1 MLESAMSAFLELR
14 NVRKEFHSPSSK
26 RPIVAVEDISIVLE
40 KGQTLGIVGESG
52 SGKSTL
58 GRLMLRLIEPTSG
71 SIEFNSIDILSEKP
85 VQLRKLRSQMQ
96 MIFQDPMSSLN
107 PRMSVRSLIG
117 EPLDIHKVGTPSDRK
132 AAVAEIARKVGIELS
147 ALDKYPHEF
156 SGGQR
161 QRISI
166 ARAVINHPS
175 LIVADEPVS
184 ALDVSIQSQ
193 ILNLLMDLRN
203 EMHLTFVFISHDL
216 SVVRHIAD
224 RVAVMYLGNIV
235 ESAPTEELFNN
246 PQHPYTKALISAI
259 PQVKSH
265 LTTSEKT
272 ERIILR
278 GDIPNPA
285 SAPSGCHFHPRCPV
299 ALPTCS
305 ELVPLLRN
313 YSEHHEVSCHLV
325 DVASAK

>member
-1 MLESAMSAFLELR
+1 MSNILELN
-14 NVRKEFHSPSSK
+14 NVRKEFHTSSSK
-26 RPIVAVEDISIVLE
+26 RAIVAVDNVSLKLE
-40 KGQTLGIVGESG
+40 KGKTLGIVGESG

-58 GRLMLRLIEPTSG
+58 GRLMLRLIEPTAG
-71 SIEFNSIDILSEKP
+71 EINFDDVNLLKLKNTE
-85 VQLRKLRSQMQ
+85 LRKMRSKMQ

-107 PRMSVRSLIG
+107 PRMSIRQLVS
-117 EPLDIHKVGTPSDRK
+117 EPLEIHKNLK
-132 AAVAEIARKVGIELS
+132 ASEQNATVEEIITKVGLEKS

-166 ARAVINHPS
+166 ARAVINNPS

-203 EMHLTFVFISHDL
+203 DLNLSFVFISHDL

-224 RVAVMYLGNIV
+224 EVAVMYLGNIV
-235 ESAPTEELFNN
+235 EIAPADQLFSN
-246 PQHPYTKALISAI
+246 PQHPYTQALISAI
-259 PQVKSH
+259 PQV
-265 LTTSEKT
+265 EK
-272 ERIILR
+272 EKRVNRIILK

-285 SAPSGCHFHPRCPV
+285 DAPTGCYFHPRCPIAIDKCSSV
-299 ALPTCS
+299 TPALKISGTNH
-305 ELVPLLRN
+305 LT
-313 YSEHHEVSCHLV
+313 SCHLV
-325 DVASAK
+325 TDSVSK

>member
-1 MLESAMSAFLELR
+1 MSNILELN
-14 NVRKEFHSPSSK
+14 NVRKEFHTSSSK
-26 RPIVAVEDISIVLE
+26 RAIVAVDNVSLKLE
-40 KGQTLGIVGESG
+40 KGKTLGIVGESG

-58 GRLMLRLIEPTSG
+58 GRLMLRLIEPTAG
-71 SIEFNSIDILSEKP
+71 EINFDDVNLLKLKNTE
-85 VQLRKLRSQMQ
+85 LRKMRSKMQ

-107 PRMSVRSLIG
+107 PRMSIRQLVS
-117 EPLDIHKVGTPSDRK
+117 EPLEIHRNLKASEQNAAVEEIITKVGLEK
-132 AAVAEIARKVGIELS
+132 S

-166 ARAVINHPS
+166 ARAVINNPS

-203 EMHLTFVFISHDL
+203 DLNLSFVFISHDL

-224 RVAVMYLGNIV
+224 EVAVMYLGNIV
-235 ESAPTEELFNN
+235 EIAPADQLFSN
-246 PQHPYTKALISAI
+246 PQHPYTQALISAI
-259 PQVKSH
+259 PQV
-265 LTTSEKT
+265 EK
-272 ERIILR
+272 EKRVNRIILK

-285 SAPSGCHFHPRCPV
+285 DAPSGCYFHPRCPIAIDKCSIV
-299 ALPTCS
+299 APT
-305 ELVPLLRN
+305 LKITGANHLT
-313 YSEHHEVSCHLV
+313 SCHLV
-325 DVASAK
+325 TEAVSK

>member
-1 MLESAMSAFLELR
+1 MSNILELN
-14 NVRKEFHSPSSK
+14 NVRKEFHTSSSK
-26 RPIVAVEDISIVLE
+26 RAIVAVDNVSLKLE
-40 KGQTLGIVGESG
+40 KGKTLGIVGESG

-58 GRLMLRLIEPTSG
+58 GRLMLRLIEPTAG
-71 SIEFNSIDILSEKP
+71 EINYDDVNLLNLKNTE
-85 VQLRKLRSQMQ
+85 LRKMRSKMQ

-107 PRMSVRSLIG
+107 PRMSIRQLVS
-117 EPLDIHKVGTPSDRK
+117 EPLEIHKNLKASEQN
-132 AAVAEIARKVGIELS
+132 AAVEEIITKVGLEKS

-166 ARAVINHPS
+166 ARAVINNPS

-203 EMHLTFVFISHDL
+203 DLNLSFVFISHDL

-224 RVAVMYLGNIV
+224 EVAVMYLGNIV
-235 ESAPTEELFNN
+235 EIAPADQLFSN
-246 PQHPYTKALISAI
+246 PQHPYTQALISAI
-259 PQVKSH
+259 PQV
-265 LTTSEKT
+265 EK
-272 ERIILR
+272 EKRVNRIILK

-285 SAPSGCHFHPRCPV
+285 DAPSGCYFHPRCPIAIDKCSSV
-299 ALPTCS
+299 TPALKITGTNH
-305 ELVPLLRN
+305 LT
-313 YSEHHEVSCHLV
+313 SCHLV
-325 DVASAK
+325 TDSVSK

>member
-1 MLESAMSAFLELR
+1 MNNILELN
-14 NVRKEFHSPSSK
+14 NVRKEFHTSSSK
-26 RPIVAVEDISIVLE
+26 RAIVAVDNVSLKLE
-40 KGQTLGIVGESG
+40 KGKTLGIVGESG

-58 GRLMLRLIEPTSG
+58 GRLMLRLIEPTAG
-71 SIEFNSIDILSEKP
+71 EINFDGADLLKLKNTE
-85 VQLRKLRSQMQ
+85 LRKMRSKMQ

-107 PRMSVRSLIG
+107 PRMSIRQLVS
-117 EPLDIHKVGTPSDRK
+117 EPLEIHRNLKPSEQNAAVEEIITKVGLEK
-132 AAVAEIARKVGIELS
+132 S

-166 ARAVINHPS
+166 ARAVINNPS

-203 EMHLTFVFISHDL
+203 DLNLSFVFISHDL

-224 RVAVMYLGNIV
+224 EVAVMYLGNIV
-235 ESAPTEELFNN
+235 EIAPADQLFSN
-246 PQHPYTKALISAI
+246 PQHPYTQALISAI
-259 PQVKSH
+259 PQV
-265 LTTSEKT
+265 EK
-272 ERIILR
+272 EKRVNRIILK

-285 SAPSGCHFHPRCPV
+285 DAPTGCYFHPRCPIAIDKCSSITP
-299 ALPTCS
+299 ALKITGTNH
-305 ELVPLLRN
+305 LT
-313 YSEHHEVSCHLV
+313 SCHLV
-325 DVASAK
+325 TDSVSK

>member
-1 MLESAMSAFLELR
+1 MSNILELN
-14 NVRKEFHSPSSK
+14 NVRKEFHTSSSK
-26 RPIVAVEDISIVLE
+26 RAIVAVDNVSLKLE
-40 KGQTLGIVGESG
+40 KGKTLGIVGESG

-58 GRLMLRLIEPTSG
+58 GRLMLRLIEPTAG
-71 SIEFNSIDILSEKP
+71 EINFDDVNLLNLKNTE
-85 VQLRKLRSQMQ
+85 LRKMRSKMQ

-107 PRMSVRSLIG
+107 PRMSIRQLVS
-117 EPLDIHKVGTPSDRK
+117 EPLEIHRNLKASEQNAAVEEIITKVGLEK
-132 AAVAEIARKVGIELS
+132 S

-166 ARAVINHPS
+166 ARAVINNPS

-203 EMHLTFVFISHDL
+203 DLNLSFVFISHDL

-224 RVAVMYLGNIV
+224 EVAVMYLGNIV
-235 ESAPTEELFNN
+235 EIAPADQLFRN
-246 PQHPYTKALISAI
+246 PQHPYTQALISAI
-259 PQVKSH
+259 PQV
-265 LTTSEKT
+265 EK
-272 ERIILR
+272 EKRVNRIILK

-285 SAPSGCHFHPRCPV
+285 DAPSGCYFHPRCPIAIDKCSSV
-299 ALPTCS
+299 APALKITGADH
-305 ELVPLLRN
+305 LT
-313 YSEHHEVSCHLV
+313 SCHLV
-325 DVASAK
+325 TDAVNK

>member
-1 MLESAMSAFLELR
+1 MSNILELN
-14 NVRKEFHSPSSK
+14 NVRKEFHTSSSK
-26 RPIVAVEDISIVLE
+26 RAIVAVDNVSLKLE
-40 KGQTLGIVGESG
+40 KGKTLGIVGESG

-58 GRLMLRLIEPTSG
+58 GRLMLRLIEPTAG
-71 SIEFNSIDILSEKP
+71 EINFNDVNLLKLKNTE
-85 VQLRKLRSQMQ
+85 LRKMRSKMQ

-107 PRMSVRSLIG
+107 PRMSIRQLVS
-117 EPLDIHKVGTPSDRK
+117 EPLEIHRNLKASEQNAAVEEIITKVGLEK
-132 AAVAEIARKVGIELS
+132 S

-166 ARAVINHPS
+166 ARAVINNPS

-203 EMHLTFVFISHDL
+203 DLNLSFVFISHDL

-224 RVAVMYLGNIV
+224 EVAVMYLGNIV
-235 ESAPTEELFNN
+235 EIAPADQLFSN
-246 PQHPYTKALISAI
+246 PQHPYTQALISAI
-259 PQVKSH
+259 PQV
-265 LTTSEKT
+265 EK
-272 ERIILR
+272 EKRVNRIILK

-285 SAPSGCHFHPRCPV
+285 DAPTGCYFHPRCPIAIDKCSSLAP
-299 ALPTCS
+299 ALKITGANH
-305 ELVPLLRN
+305 LT
-313 YSEHHEVSCHLV
+313 SCHLV
-325 DVASAK
+325 TEAVSK

>member
-1 MLESAMSAFLELR
+1 MSNILELN
-14 NVRKEFHSPSSK
+14 NVRKEFHTSSSK
-26 RPIVAVEDISIVLE
+26 RAIVAVDNVSLKLE
-40 KGQTLGIVGESG
+40 KGKTLGIVGESG

-71 SIEFNSIDILSEKP
+71 EINFDDVNLLKLKNTE
-85 VQLRKLRSQMQ
+85 LRKMRSKMQ

-107 PRMSVRSLIG
+107 PRMSIRQLVS
-117 EPLDIHKVGTPSDRK
+117 EPLEIHRNLKASEQNAAVEEIITKVGLEK
-132 AAVAEIARKVGIELS
+132 S

-166 ARAVINHPS
+166 ARAVINNPS

-203 EMHLTFVFISHDL
+203 DLNLSFVFISHDL

-224 RVAVMYLGNIV
+224 EVAVMYLGNIV
-235 ESAPTEELFNN
+235 EIAPADQLFSN
-246 PQHPYTKALISAI
+246 PQHPYTQALISAI
-259 PQVKSH
+259 PQV
-265 LTTSEKT
+265 EK
-272 ERIILR
+272 EKRVNRIILK

-285 SAPSGCHFHPRCPV
+285 DAPSGCYFHPRCPIAIDKCSSIAP
-299 ALPTCS
+299 ALKITGTNH
-305 ELVPLLRN
+305 LT
-313 YSEHHEVSCHLV
+313 SCHLV
-325 DVASAK
+325 TDSVSK

>member
-1 MLESAMSAFLELR
+1 MSNILELN
-14 NVRKEFHSPSSK
+14 NVRKEFHTSSSK
-26 RPIVAVEDISIVLE
+26 RAIVAVDNVSLKLE
-40 KGQTLGIVGESG
+40 KGKTLGIVGESG

-58 GRLMLRLIEPTSG
+58 GRLMLRLIEPTAG
-71 SIEFNSIDILSEKP
+71 EINFDGADLLKLKNTE
-85 VQLRKLRSQMQ
+85 LRKMRSKMQ

-107 PRMSVRSLIG
+107 PRMSIRQLVS
-117 EPLDIHKVGTPSDRK
+117 EPLEIHRNLKASEQNAAVEEIITKVGLEK
-132 AAVAEIARKVGIELS
+132 S

-166 ARAVINHPS
+166 ARAVINNPS

-203 EMHLTFVFISHDL
+203 DLNLSFVFISHDL

-224 RVAVMYLGNIV
+224 EVAVMYLGNIV
-235 ESAPTEELFNN
+235 EIAPADQLFSN
-246 PQHPYTKALISAI
+246 PQHPYTQALISAI
-259 PQVKSH
+259 PQV
-265 LTTSEKT
+265 EK
-272 ERIILR
+272 EKRVNRIILK

-285 SAPSGCHFHPRCPV
+285 DAPSGCYFHPRCPI
-299 ALPTCS
+299 AIDKCSSLAPT
-305 ELVPLLRN
+305 LKITGANHLT
-313 YSEHHEVSCHLV
+313 SCHLV
-325 DVASAK
+325 TEAVSK

>member
-1 MLESAMSAFLELR
+1 MSNILELN
-14 NVRKEFHSPSSK
+14 NVRKEFHTRSSK
-26 RPIVAVEDISIVLE
+26 RAIVAVDNVSLKLE
-40 KGQTLGIVGESG
+40 KGKTLGIVGESG

-58 GRLMLRLIEPTSG
+58 GRLMLRLIEPTAG
-71 SIEFNSIDILSEKP
+71 EINFDDVNLLKLKNTE
-85 VQLRKLRSQMQ
+85 LRKIRSKMQ

-107 PRMSVRSLIG
+107 PRMSIRQLVS
-117 EPLDIHKVGTPSDRK
+117 EPLEIHRNLKASEQNAAVEEIITKVGLEK
-132 AAVAEIARKVGIELS
+132 S

-166 ARAVINHPS
+166 ARAVINNPS

-203 EMHLTFVFISHDL
+203 DLNLSFVFISHDL

-224 RVAVMYLGNIV
+224 EVAVMYLGNIV
-235 ESAPTEELFNN
+235 EIAPADQLFSN
-246 PQHPYTKALISAI
+246 PQHPYTQALISAI
-259 PQVKSH
+259 PQV
-265 LTTSEKT
+265 EK
-272 ERIILR
+272 EKRVNRIILK

-285 SAPSGCHFHPRCPV
+285 DAPSGCYFHPRCPIAIDKCSSV
-299 ALPTCS
+299 APALKITGANH
-305 ELVPLLRN
+305 LT
-313 YSEHHEVSCHLV
+313 SCHLV
-325 DVASAK
+325 TDSVSK

>member
-1 MLESAMSAFLELR
+1 MSNILELN
-14 NVRKEFHSPSSK
+14 NVRKEFHTSSSK
-26 RPIVAVEDISIVLE
+26 RAIVAVDNVSLKLE
-40 KGQTLGIVGESG
+40 KGKTLGIVGESG

-58 GRLMLRLIEPTSG
+58 GRLMLRLIEPTAG
-71 SIEFNSIDILSEKP
+71 EINFDDVDLLKLKNTE
-85 VQLRKLRSQMQ
+85 LRKMRSKMQ

-107 PRMSVRSLIG
+107 PRMSIRQLVS
-117 EPLDIHKVGTPSDRK
+117 EPLEIHRNLKASEQNAAVEEIITKVGLEK
-132 AAVAEIARKVGIELS
+132 S

-166 ARAVINHPS
+166 ARAVINNPS

-203 EMHLTFVFISHDL
+203 DLNLSFVFISHDL

-224 RVAVMYLGNIV
+224 EVAVMYLGNIV
-235 ESAPTEELFNN
+235 EIAPADQLFSN
-246 PQHPYTKALISAI
+246 PQHPYTQALISAI
-259 PQVKSH
+259 PQV
-265 LTTSEKT
+265 EK
-272 ERIILR
+272 EKRVNRIILK

-285 SAPSGCHFHPRCPV
+285 DAPSGCYFHPRCPIAIDKCSSV
-299 ALPTCS
+299 TPALKITGTNH
-305 ELVPLLRN
+305 LT
-313 YSEHHEVSCHLV
+313 SCHLV
-325 DVASAK
+325 TDSVSK

>member
-1 MLESAMSAFLELR
+1 MLESIMSNILELN
-14 NVRKEFHSPSSK
+14 NVRKEFHTSSSK
-26 RPIVAVEDISIVLE
+26 RAIVAVDNVSLKLE
-40 KGQTLGIVGESG
+40 KGKTLGIVGESG

-58 GRLMLRLIEPTSG
+58 GRLMLRLIEPTAG
-71 SIEFNSIDILSEKP
+71 EINFNDVNLLKLKNTE
-85 VQLRKLRSQMQ
+85 LRKMRSKMQ

-107 PRMSVRSLIG
+107 PRMSIRQLVS
-117 EPLDIHKVGTPSDRK
+117 EPLEIHRNLKASEQNAAVEEIITKVGLEK
-132 AAVAEIARKVGIELS
+132 S

-166 ARAVINHPS
+166 ARAVINNPS

-203 EMHLTFVFISHDL
+203 DLNLSFVFISHDL

-224 RVAVMYLGNIV
+224 EVAVMYLGNIV
-235 ESAPTEELFNN
+235 EIAPADQLFSN
-246 PQHPYTKALISAI
+246 PQHPYTQALISAI
-259 PQVKSH
+259 PQV
-265 LTTSEKT
+265 EK
-272 ERIILR
+272 EKRVNRIILK

-285 SAPSGCHFHPRCPV
+285 DAPTGCYFHPRCPIAIDKCSSLAP
-299 ALPTCS
+299 ALKITGANH
-305 ELVPLLRN
+305 LT
-313 YSEHHEVSCHLV
+313 SCHLV
-325 DVASAK
+325 TEAVSK

>member
-1 MLESAMSAFLELR
+1 MSNILELN
-14 NVRKEFHSPSSK
+14 NVRKEFHTSSSK
-26 RPIVAVEDISIVLE
+26 RAIVAVDNVSLKLE
-40 KGQTLGIVGESG
+40 KGKTLGIVGESG

-58 GRLMLRLIEPTSG
+58 GRLMLRLIEPSAGEIKFDDVNLLNLKNT
-71 SIEFNSIDILSEKP
+71 E
-85 VQLRKLRSQMQ
+85 LRQMRSKMQ

-107 PRMSVRSLIG
+107 PRMSIRQLIS
-117 EPLDIHKVGTPSDRK
+117 EPLEIHKNLK
-132 AAVAEIARKVGIELS
+132 ASEQNFAVEEIVTKVGLEKS

-166 ARAVINHPS
+166 ARAVINNPS

-203 EMHLTFVFISHDL
+203 DLNLSFVFISHDL

-224 RVAVMYLGNIV
+224 EVAVMYLGNIV
-235 ESAPTEELFNN
+235 EIAPADQLFSN
-246 PQHPYTKALISAI
+246 PQHPYTQALISAI
-259 PQVKSH
+259 PQV
-265 LTTSEKT
+265 EK
-272 ERIILR
+272 EKRINRIILK

-285 SAPSGCHFHPRCPV
+285 DAPSGCYFHPRCPIAIDKCSSV
-299 ALPTCS
+299 APALKITGADH
-305 ELVPLLRN
+305 LT
-313 YSEHHEVSCHLV
+313 SCHLV
-325 DVASAK
+325 TDAVNK

>member
-1 MLESAMSAFLELR
+1 MSNILELN
-14 NVRKEFHSPSSK
+14 NVRKEFHTSSSK
-26 RPIVAVEDISIVLE
+26 RAIVAVDNVSLKLE
-40 KGQTLGIVGESG
+40 KGKTLGIVGESG

-58 GRLMLRLIEPTSG
+58 GRLMLRLIEPTAG
-71 SIEFNSIDILSEKP
+71 EINFDDVNLLNLKNTE
-85 VQLRKLRSQMQ
+85 LRKMRSKMQ

-107 PRMSVRSLIG
+107 PRMSIRQLVS
-117 EPLDIHKVGTPSDRK
+117 EPLEIHKNLKASEQN
-132 AAVAEIARKVGIELS
+132 AAVEEIITKVGLEKS

-166 ARAVINHPS
+166 ARAVINNPS

-203 EMHLTFVFISHDL
+203 DLNLSFVFISHDL

-224 RVAVMYLGNIV
+224 EVAVMYLGNIV
-235 ESAPTEELFNN
+235 EIAPADQLFSN
-246 PQHPYTKALISAI
+246 PQHPYTQALISAI
-259 PQVKSH
+259 PQV
-265 LTTSEKT
+265 EK
-272 ERIILR
+272 EKRVNRIILK

-285 SAPSGCHFHPRCPV
+285 DAPSGCYFHPRCPIAIDKCSSV
-299 ALPTCS
+299 TPALKITGPNHLT
-305 ELVPLLRN
+305 
-313 YSEHHEVSCHLV
+313 SCHLV
-325 DVASAK
+325 TDSVSK

>member
-1 MLESAMSAFLELR
+1 MLESIMSNILELN
-14 NVRKEFHSPSSK
+14 NVRKEFHTSSSK
-26 RPIVAVEDISIVLE
+26 RAIVAVDNVSLKLE
-40 KGQTLGIVGESG
+40 KGKTLGIVGESG

-58 GRLMLRLIEPTSG
+58 GRLMLRLIEPTAG
-71 SIEFNSIDILSEKP
+71 EINFDDVNLLKLKNTE
-85 VQLRKLRSQMQ
+85 LRKMRSKMQ

-107 PRMSVRSLIG
+107 PRMSIRQLVS
-117 EPLDIHKVGTPSDRK
+117 EPLEIHRNLKVSEQNAAVEEIITKVGLEK
-132 AAVAEIARKVGIELS
+132 S

-166 ARAVINHPS
+166 ARAVINNPS

-203 EMHLTFVFISHDL
+203 DLNLSFVFISHDL

-224 RVAVMYLGNIV
+224 EVAVMYLGNIV
-235 ESAPTEELFNN
+235 EIAPADQLFSN
-246 PQHPYTKALISAI
+246 PQHPYTQALISAI
-259 PQVKSH
+259 PQV
-265 LTTSEKT
+265 EK
-272 ERIILR
+272 EKRVNRIILK

-285 SAPSGCHFHPRCPV
+285 DAPSGCYFHPRCPI
-299 ALPTCS
+299 AIDKCSSLAPT
-305 ELVPLLRN
+305 LKITGTNHLT
-313 YSEHHEVSCHLV
+313 SCHLV
-325 DVASAK
+325 TDSVSK

>member
-1 MLESAMSAFLELR
+1 MSNILELN
-14 NVRKEFHSPSSK
+14 NVRKEFHTSSSK
-26 RPIVAVEDISIVLE
+26 RAIVAVDNVSLKLE
-40 KGQTLGIVGESG
+40 KGKTLGIVGESG

-58 GRLMLRLIEPTSG
+58 GRLMLRLIEPTAG
-71 SIEFNSIDILSEKP
+71 EINFDDVNLLKLKNTE
-85 VQLRKLRSQMQ
+85 LRKMRSKMQ

-107 PRMSVRSLIG
+107 PRMSIRQLVS
-117 EPLDIHKVGTPSDRK
+117 EPLEIHKNLKASEQN
-132 AAVAEIARKVGIELS
+132 AAVEEIITKVGLEKS

-166 ARAVINHPS
+166 ARAVINNPS

-203 EMHLTFVFISHDL
+203 DLNLSFVFISHDL

-224 RVAVMYLGNIV
+224 EVAVMYLGNIV
-235 ESAPTEELFNN
+235 EIASADQLFSN
-246 PQHPYTKALISAI
+246 PQHPYTQALISAI
-259 PQVKSH
+259 PQV
-265 LTTSEKT
+265 EK
-272 ERIILR
+272 EKRVNRIILK

-285 SAPSGCHFHPRCPV
+285 DAPSGCYFHPRCPIAIDKCSSV
-299 ALPTCS
+299 APT
-305 ELVPLLRN
+305 LKITGANHLT
-313 YSEHHEVSCHLV
+313 SCHLV
-325 DVASAK
+325 NEAVSK

>member
-1 MLESAMSAFLELR
+1 MSNILELN
-14 NVRKEFHSPSSK
+14 NVRKEFHTSSSK
-26 RPIVAVEDISIVLE
+26 RAIVAVDNVSLKLE
-40 KGQTLGIVGESG
+40 KGKTLGIVGESG

-58 GRLMLRLIEPTSG
+58 GRLMLRLIEPTAG
-71 SIEFNSIDILSEKP
+71 EINFDDVNLLKLKNTE
-85 VQLRKLRSQMQ
+85 LRKMRSKMQ

-107 PRMSVRSLIG
+107 PRMSIRQLVS
-117 EPLDIHKVGTPSDRK
+117 EPLEIHKNLKASEQN
-132 AAVAEIARKVGIELS
+132 AAVEEIITKVGLEKS

-166 ARAVINHPS
+166 ARAVINNPS

-203 EMHLTFVFISHDL
+203 DLNLSFVFISHDL

-224 RVAVMYLGNIV
+224 EVAVMYLGNIV
-235 ESAPTEELFNN
+235 EIAPADQLFSN
-246 PQHPYTKALISAI
+246 PQHPYTQALISAI
-259 PQVKSH
+259 PQV
-265 LTTSEKT
+265 EK
-272 ERIILR
+272 EKRVNRIILK

-285 SAPSGCHFHPRCPV
+285 DAPSGCYFHPRCPIAIDKCSSV
-299 ALPTCS
+299 TPALKITGTNH
-305 ELVPLLRN
+305 LT
-313 YSEHHEVSCHLV
+313 SCHLV
-325 DVASAK
+325 TDSVSK

>member
-1 MLESAMSAFLELR
+1 MLESIMSNILELN
-14 NVRKEFHSPSSK
+14 NVRKEFHTSSSK
-26 RPIVAVEDISIVLE
+26 RAIVAVDNVSLKLE
-40 KGQTLGIVGESG
+40 KGKTLGIVGESG

-58 GRLMLRLIEPTSG
+58 GRLMLRLIEPTAG
-71 SIEFNSIDILSEKP
+71 EINFDDVDLLKLKNTE
-85 VQLRKLRSQMQ
+85 LRKMRSKMQ

-107 PRMSVRSLIG
+107 PRMSIRQLVS
-117 EPLDIHKVGTPSDRK
+117 EPLEIHRNLKASEQNAAVEEIITKVGLEK
-132 AAVAEIARKVGIELS
+132 S

-166 ARAVINHPS
+166 ARAVINNPS

-203 EMHLTFVFISHDL
+203 DLNLSFVFISHDL

-224 RVAVMYLGNIV
+224 EVAVMYLGNIV
-235 ESAPTEELFNN
+235 EIAPADQLFSN
-246 PQHPYTKALISAI
+246 PQHPYTQALISAI
-259 PQVKSH
+259 PQV
-265 LTTSEKT
+265 EK
-272 ERIILR
+272 EKRINRIILK

-285 SAPSGCHFHPRCPV
+285 DAPSGCYFHPRCPIAIDKCSSV
-299 ALPTCS
+299 TPALKITGANH
-305 ELVPLLRN
+305 LT
-313 YSEHHEVSCHLV
+313 SCHLV
-325 DVASAK
+325 SEAVSK

>member
-1 MLESAMSAFLELR
+1 MSNILELN
-14 NVRKEFHSPSSK
+14 NVRKEFHTSSSK
-26 RPIVAVEDISIVLE
+26 RAIVAVDNVSLKLE
-40 KGQTLGIVGESG
+40 KGKTLGIVGESG

-58 GRLMLRLIEPTSG
+58 GRLMLRLIEPTAG
-71 SIEFNSIDILSEKP
+71 EINFDDVNLLNLKNTE
-85 VQLRKLRSQMQ
+85 LRKMRSKMQ

-107 PRMSVRSLIG
+107 PRMSIRQLVS
-117 EPLDIHKVGTPSDRK
+117 EPLEIHKNLKASK
-132 AAVAEIARKVGIELS
+132 QNAAVEEIIAKVGLEKS

-166 ARAVINHPS
+166 ARAVINNPS

-203 EMHLTFVFISHDL
+203 DLNLSFVFISHDL

-224 RVAVMYLGNIV
+224 EVAVMYFGNIV
-235 ESAPTEELFNN
+235 EIAPADQLFSN
-246 PQHPYTKALISAI
+246 PQHPYTQALISAI
-259 PQVKSH
+259 PQV
-265 LTTSEKT
+265 EK
-272 ERIILR
+272 EKRVNRIILK

-285 SAPSGCHFHPRCPV
+285 DAPSGCYFHPRCPIAIDKCSSIAP
-299 ALPTCS
+299 ALKITGTNH
-305 ELVPLLRN
+305 LT
-313 YSEHHEVSCHLV
+313 SCHLV
-325 DVASAK
+325 TDVVSK

>member
-1 MLESAMSAFLELR
+1 MSNILELN
-14 NVRKEFHSPSSK
+14 NVRKEFHTSSSK
-26 RPIVAVEDISIVLE
+26 RAIVAVDNVSLKLE
-40 KGQTLGIVGESG
+40 KGKTLGIVGESG

-58 GRLMLRLIEPTSG
+58 GRLMLRLIEPTAG
-71 SIEFNSIDILSEKP
+71 EINFDDVNLLKLKNTE
-85 VQLRKLRSQMQ
+85 LRKMRSKMQ

-107 PRMSVRSLIG
+107 PRMSIRQLVS
-117 EPLDIHKVGTPSDRK
+117 EPLEIHRNLKASEQNAAVEEIITKVGLEK
-132 AAVAEIARKVGIELS
+132 S

-166 ARAVINHPS
+166 ARAVINNPS

-203 EMHLTFVFISHDL
+203 DLNLSFVFISHDL

-224 RVAVMYLGNIV
+224 EVAVMYLGNIV
-235 ESAPTEELFNN
+235 EIAPADQLFSN
-246 PQHPYTKALISAI
+246 PQHPYTQALISAI
-259 PQVKSH
+259 PQV
-265 LTTSEKT
+265 EK
-272 ERIILR
+272 EKRVNRIILK

-285 SAPSGCHFHPRCPV
+285 DAPSGCYFHPRCPIAIDKCSSV
-299 ALPTCS
+299 APALKITGANH
-305 ELVPLLRN
+305 LT
-313 YSEHHEVSCHLV
+313 SCHLV
-325 DVASAK
+325 TDSVSK

>member
-1 MLESAMSAFLELR
+1 MSNILELN
-14 NVRKEFHSPSSK
+14 NVRKEFHTSSSK
-26 RPIVAVEDISIVLE
+26 RAIVAVDNVSLKLE
-40 KGQTLGIVGESG
+40 KGKTLGIVGESG

-58 GRLMLRLIEPTSG
+58 GRLMLRLIEPTAG
-71 SIEFNSIDILSEKP
+71 EINFDDVDLLKLKNTE
-85 VQLRKLRSQMQ
+85 LRKMRSKMQ

-107 PRMSVRSLIG
+107 PRMSIRQLVS
-117 EPLDIHKVGTPSDRK
+117 EPLEIHKNLKASEQN
-132 AAVAEIARKVGIELS
+132 AAVEEIITKVGLEKS

-166 ARAVINHPS
+166 ARAVINNPS

-203 EMHLTFVFISHDL
+203 DLNLSFVFISHDL

-224 RVAVMYLGNIV
+224 EVAVMYLGNIV
-235 ESAPTEELFNN
+235 EIAPADQLFSN
-246 PQHPYTKALISAI
+246 PQHPYTQALISAI
-259 PQVKSH
+259 PQV
-265 LTTSEKT
+265 EK
-272 ERIILR
+272 EKRVNRIILK

-285 SAPSGCHFHPRCPV
+285 DAPSGCYFHPRCPIAIDKCSSV
-299 ALPTCS
+299 TPT
-305 ELVPLLRN
+305 LKITGTNHLT
-313 YSEHHEVSCHLV
+313 SCHLV
-325 DVASAK
+325 TDSVSK

>member
-1 MLESAMSAFLELR
+1 MLESIMSNILELN
-14 NVRKEFHSPSSK
+14 NVRKEFHASSSK
-26 RPIVAVEDISIVLE
+26 RGIVAVDNVSLKLE
-40 KGQTLGIVGESG
+40 KGKTLGIVGESG

-58 GRLMLRLIEPTSG
+58 GRLMLRLIEPTAG
-71 SIEFNSIDILSEKP
+71 EINFDDVNLLKLKNTE
-85 VQLRKLRSQMQ
+85 LRKMRSKMQ

-107 PRMSVRSLIG
+107 PRMSIRQLVS
-117 EPLDIHKVGTPSDRK
+117 EPLEIHRNLKASEQNAAVEEIITKVGLEK
-132 AAVAEIARKVGIELS
+132 S

-166 ARAVINHPS
+166 ARAVINNPS

-203 EMHLTFVFISHDL
+203 DLNLSFVFISHDL

-224 RVAVMYLGNIV
+224 EVAVMYLGNIV
-235 ESAPTEELFNN
+235 EIAPADQLFSN
-246 PQHPYTKALISAI
+246 PQHPYTQALISAI
-259 PQVKSH
+259 PQV
-265 LTTSEKT
+265 EK
-272 ERIILR
+272 EKRVNRIILK

-285 SAPSGCHFHPRCPV
+285 DAPTGCYFHPRCPIAIDKCSSLAP
-299 ALPTCS
+299 ALKITGANH
-305 ELVPLLRN
+305 LT
-313 YSEHHEVSCHLV
+313 SCHLV
-325 DVASAK
+325 TEAVSK

>member
-1 MLESAMSAFLELR
+1 MSAFLELR
-14 NVRKEFHSPSSK
+14 NVRKEFHSSSSK

-71 SIEFNSIDILSEKP
+71 SIEFNSIDILNEKP

-117 EPLDIHKVGTPSDRK
+117 EPLDIHKVGSPSDRK

-235 ESAPTEELFNN
+235 ESAPTEALFNN

-265 LTTSEKT
+265 LTTSERT

>member
-1 MLESAMSAFLELR
+1 MSNILELN
-14 NVRKEFHSPSSK
+14 NVRKEFHTSSSK
-26 RPIVAVEDISIVLE
+26 RAIVAVDNVSLKLE
-40 KGQTLGIVGESG
+40 KGKTLGIVGESG

-58 GRLMLRLIEPTSG
+58 GRLMLRLIEPTAG
-71 SIEFNSIDILSEKP
+71 EINFDDVNLLKLKNTE
-85 VQLRKLRSQMQ
+85 LRKMRSKMQ

-107 PRMSVRSLIG
+107 PRMSIRQLVS
-117 EPLDIHKVGTPSDRK
+117 EPLEIHKNLKASEQN
-132 AAVAEIARKVGIELS
+132 AAVEEIITKVGLEKS

-166 ARAVINHPS
+166 ARAVINNPS

-203 EMHLTFVFISHDL
+203 DLNLSFVFISHDL

-224 RVAVMYLGNIV
+224 EVAVMYLGNIV
-235 ESAPTEELFNN
+235 EIAPADQLFSN
-246 PQHPYTKALISAI
+246 PQHPYTQALISAI
-259 PQVKSH
+259 PQV
-265 LTTSEKT
+265 EK
-272 ERIILR
+272 EKRVNRIILK

-285 SAPSGCHFHPRCPV
+285 DAPSGCYFHPRCPIAIDKCSSIAP
-299 ALPTCS
+299 ALKITGANH
-305 ELVPLLRN
+305 LT
-313 YSEHHEVSCHLV
+313 SCHLV
-325 DVASAK
+325 TDSVSK

>member
-1 MLESAMSAFLELR
+1 MSNILELN
-14 NVRKEFHSPSSK
+14 NVRKEFHTSSSK
-26 RPIVAVEDISIVLE
+26 RAIVAVDNVSLKLE
-40 KGQTLGIVGESG
+40 KGKTLGIVGESG

-58 GRLMLRLIEPTSG
+58 GRLMLRLIEPTAG
-71 SIEFNSIDILSEKP
+71 EINFDDVNLLKLKNTE
-85 VQLRKLRSQMQ
+85 LRKMRSKMQ

-107 PRMSVRSLIG
+107 PRMSIRQLVS
-117 EPLDIHKVGTPSDRK
+117 EPLEIHRNLKASEQNAAIEEIITKVGLEK
-132 AAVAEIARKVGIELS
+132 S

-166 ARAVINHPS
+166 ARAVINNPS

-203 EMHLTFVFISHDL
+203 DLNLSFVFISHDL

-224 RVAVMYLGNIV
+224 EVAVMYLGNIV
-235 ESAPTEELFNN
+235 EIAPADQLFSN
-246 PQHPYTKALISAI
+246 PQHPYTQALISAI
-259 PQVKSH
+259 PQV
-265 LTTSEKT
+265 EK
-272 ERIILR
+272 EKRVNRIILK

-285 SAPSGCHFHPRCPV
+285 DAPSGCYFHPRCPIAIDKCSSV
-299 ALPTCS
+299 APT
-305 ELVPLLRN
+305 LKITGADHLT
-313 YSEHHEVSCHLV
+313 SCHLV
-325 DVASAK
+325 TEAVSK

>member
-1 MLESAMSAFLELR
+1 MSNILELN
-14 NVRKEFHSPSSK
+14 NVRKEFHTSSSK
-26 RPIVAVEDISIVLE
+26 RAIVAVDNVSLKLE
-40 KGQTLGIVGESG
+40 KGKTLGIVGESG

-58 GRLMLRLIEPTSG
+58 GRLMLRLIEPTAG
-71 SIEFNSIDILSEKP
+71 EINFDDVDLLKLKNTE
-85 VQLRKLRSQMQ
+85 LRKMRSKMQ

-107 PRMSVRSLIG
+107 PRMSIRQLVS
-117 EPLDIHKVGTPSDRK
+117 EPLEIHRNLKASDQNAAVEEIITKVGLEK
-132 AAVAEIARKVGIELS
+132 S

-166 ARAVINHPS
+166 ARAVINNPS

-203 EMHLTFVFISHDL
+203 DLNLSFVFISHDL

-224 RVAVMYLGNIV
+224 EVAVMYLGNIV
-235 ESAPTEELFNN
+235 EIAPADQLFSN
-246 PQHPYTKALISAI
+246 PQHPYTQALISAI
-259 PQVKSH
+259 PQV
-265 LTTSEKT
+265 EK
-272 ERIILR
+272 EKRVNRIILK

-285 SAPSGCHFHPRCPV
+285 DAPSGCYFHPRCPIAIDKCSSV
-299 ALPTCS
+299 TPT
-305 ELVPLLRN
+305 LKITGADHLT
-313 YSEHHEVSCHLV
+313 SCHLV
-325 DVASAK
+325 TEAVSK

>member
-1 MLESAMSAFLELR
+1 MSNILELN
-14 NVRKEFHSPSSK
+14 NVRKEFHTSSSK
-26 RPIVAVEDISIVLE
+26 RPIVAVDNVSLKLE
-40 KGQTLGIVGESG
+40 KGKTLGIVGESG

-58 GRLMLRLIEPTSG
+58 GRLMLRLIEPTAG
-71 SIEFNSIDILSEKP
+71 EINFDDVNLLKLKNTE
-85 VQLRKLRSQMQ
+85 LRKMRSKMQ

-107 PRMSVRSLIG
+107 PRMSIRQLVS
-117 EPLDIHKVGTPSDRK
+117 EPLEIHRNLKVSEQNAAVEEIITKVGLEK
-132 AAVAEIARKVGIELS
+132 S

-166 ARAVINHPS
+166 ARAVINNPS

-203 EMHLTFVFISHDL
+203 DLNLSFVFISHDL

-224 RVAVMYLGNIV
+224 EVAVMYLGNIV
-235 ESAPTEELFNN
+235 EIAPADQLFSN
-246 PQHPYTKALISAI
+246 PQHPYTQALISAI
-259 PQVKSH
+259 PQV
-265 LTTSEKT
+265 EK
-272 ERIILR
+272 EKRVNRIILK

-285 SAPSGCHFHPRCPV
+285 DAPSGCYFHPRCPIAIDKCSSV
-299 ALPTCS
+299 TPALKITGTNH
-305 ELVPLLRN
+305 LT
-313 YSEHHEVSCHLV
+313 SCHLV
-325 DVASAK
+325 TDSVSK

>member
-1 MLESAMSAFLELR
+1 MSNILELN
-14 NVRKEFHSPSSK
+14 NVRKEFHTSSSK
-26 RPIVAVEDISIVLE
+26 RAIVAVDNVSLKLE
-40 KGQTLGIVGESG
+40 KGKTLGIVGESG

-58 GRLMLRLIEPTSG
+58 GRLMLRLIEPTAG
-71 SIEFNSIDILSEKP
+71 EINFDDVDLLKLKNTE
-85 VQLRKLRSQMQ
+85 LRKMRSKMQ

-107 PRMSVRSLIG
+107 PRMSIRQLVS
-117 EPLDIHKVGTPSDRK
+117 EPLEIHKNLKASEQN
-132 AAVAEIARKVGIELS
+132 AAVEEIITKVGLEKS

-166 ARAVINHPS
+166 ARAVINNPS

-203 EMHLTFVFISHDL
+203 DLNLSFVFISHDL

-224 RVAVMYLGNIV
+224 EVAVMYLGNIV
-235 ESAPTEELFNN
+235 EIAPADQLFSN
-246 PQHPYTKALISAI
+246 PQHPYTQALISAI
-259 PQVKSH
+259 PQV
-265 LTTSEKT
+265 EK
-272 ERIILR
+272 EKRVNRIILK

-285 SAPSGCHFHPRCPV
+285 DAPSGCYFHPRCPIAIDKCSSV
-299 ALPTCS
+299 TPALKITGTNH
-305 ELVPLLRN
+305 LT
-313 YSEHHEVSCHLV
+313 SCHLV
-325 DVASAK
+325 TDSVSK